1 MPALHLRAAVAEQS
15 VRESDE
21 GNRKV
26 LSRLPSLCKAKQDG
40 EMDEKWRLK
49 MAVQIDQEK
58 CNGGGLCVDVCPL
71 QAISVED
78 EKAKV
83 DQDACTECGQC
94 VDECP
99 NKAISV
105 P

>member
-1 MPALHLRAAVAEQS
+1 
-15 VRESDE
+15 
-21 GNRKV
+21 
-26 LSRLPSLCKAKQDG
+26 
-40 EMDEKWRLK
+40 

-58 CNGGGLCVDVCPL
+58 CNGCKLCVDVCPL
-71 QAISVED
+71 EAISMED